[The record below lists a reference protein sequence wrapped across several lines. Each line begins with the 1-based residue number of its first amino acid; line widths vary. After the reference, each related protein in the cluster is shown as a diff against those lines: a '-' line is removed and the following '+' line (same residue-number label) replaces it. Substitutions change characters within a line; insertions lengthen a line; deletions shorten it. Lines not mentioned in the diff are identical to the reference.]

1 MTTEVHVARAV
12 ATIGSG
18 SPDYHVDIRANG
30 HALTAD
36 EPPSNG
42 GGDTGPSPFGLLLSG
57 LASCT
62 AITLRMYAQRKGW
75 AFDTIEVDT
84 RYDIG
89 DDGTRSILRT
99 ITLPEGLD
107 EAARTRLAEIAE
119 KTPVTKAVRSGTPI
133 TTAFTTPG
141 L

>member
-12 ATIGSG
+12 ATIAPG
-18 SPDYHVDIRANG
+18 SPDYHVAIRTNG
-30 HALTAD
+30 HELSAD

-57 LASCT
+57 LVSCT

-75 AFDTIEVDT
+75 EFDSIEVDA

-89 DDGTRSILRT
+89 DDGTRTILRT
-99 ITLPEGLD
+99 ITLPAGLD
-107 EAARTRLAEIAE
+107 DDARTRLAEIAE
-119 KTPVTKAVRSGTPI
+119 KTPVTKAVRAGTLI
-133 TTAFTTPG
+133 ATA
-141 L
+141 LK